1 VLLIYDGKCGFCKIW
16 IDYWRKLTGDRVEHA
31 ASQEVGEKYP
41 QISKKQFTEAV
52 QLVREDGTV
61 ASGARAVFET
71 LGYKKV
77 PFAPV
82 MEWGYRVIAGH
93 RDLFYH
99 LTKWT
104 FGLQIEPARFA
115 LTQWVF
121 VRLLAVVYAIAFG
134 SLTVQVTG
142 LLGAHGVLPVGD
154 YFKAVAESAGGAR
167 YVFVPS
173 VFWMNYSDGAL
184 VGVCWAGVAIAVVV
198 MAGFFERAGLAI
210 LFVLYLSLSSA
221 GQEFLSFQWDSLL
234 LEAGFLAIFLGN
246 ARVVVWLFRWL
257 LFRLMFMSGA
267 VKLLSHDKT
276 WRDLSA
282 LSFHYWTQPLP
293 NRISWYMEQLP
304 EWFQRMSTAFV
315 LGVEVGIPFLI
326 FAPRRLRIFGA
337 KWLLILQVLI
347 FLTGNYTFFNLL
359 AMALCVF
366 LFDDR
371 SFERSWWTGR
381 KPVQT
386 TLSTRRGIVE
396 RLGGKRWRLGTERS
410 VPVFARWWMGRKP
423 VLTTLSSR
431 GGILEGLGGKRWRL
445 GTEKSVPV
453 FARWWMGRKPVQTT
467 LSTRGGILEGLGGK
481 RWRLGTER
489 SVPVFARW
497 EKAVV
502 ALMTGVVLTIGLGR
516 MIETFAREPVEPLHS
531 IVKYTAP
538 LEIVNS
544 YGLFAMMT
552 TARPEIIVEGSMDGD
567 TWRAYSFRYK
577 PGDLGRAPR
586 WVEPHQP
593 RLDWQMWFAALGN
606 YRENPW
612 FVNFAVKLLEGSPE
626 VRGLLEADPFG
637 GKAPQYVRAVLYE
650 YSFTDAEERRRTGN
664 WWKRDAK
671 GLYLPAVGLKAVSV
685 NAPKNQ

>member
-1 VLLIYDGKCGFCKIW
+1 VSSSKPLLIYDGKCGFCKIW
-16 IDYWRKLTGDRVEHA
+16 IDYWRMLTGDRIDYA
-31 ASQEVGEKYP
+31 PSQEVGERYP
-41 QISKKQFTEAV
+41 QISKKEFSQAV
-52 QLVREDGTV
+52 QLVRMDGTI

-82 MEWGYRVIAGH
+82 MEWGYRIVAEH
-93 RDLFYH
+93 RDFFYH

-104 FGLQIEPARFA
+104 FGTQIEPARFA
-115 LTQWVF
+115 LTQRVF
-121 VRLLAVVYAIAFG
+121 VRFLAVIYAIAFG
-134 SLTVQVTG
+134 SLTVQVKG
-142 LLGAHGVLPVGD
+142 LLGAHGILPVGE
-154 YFKAVAESAGGAR
+154 YLKAVAENAGVAR
-167 YVFVPS
+167 YFFVPT
-173 VFWMNYSDGAL
+173 VFWINFSDAAL
-184 VGVCWAGVAIAVVV
+184 VGACWAGVAVAALVL
-198 MAGFFERAGLAI
+198 AGVFERAGLAI

-234 LEAGFLAIFLGN
+234 IEAGFLAIFLGN
-246 ARVVVWLFRWL
+246 ARIVVWLYRWL

-276 WRDLSA
+276 WRSLTA

-293 NRISWYMEQLP
+293 NRISWYMAQLP

-315 LGVEVGIPFLI
+315 LGVELVIPFLI

-337 KWLLILQVLI
+337 TWLLILQVLI

-359 AMALCVF
+359 AMAMCVF

-371 SFERSWWTGR
+371 SFERWL
-381 KPVQT
+381 KPRADRS
-386 TLSTRRGIVE
+386 LRS
-396 RLGGKRWRLGTERS
+396 RLGIGSGGSR
-410 VPVFARWWMGRKP
+410 P
-423 VLTTLSSR
+423 LTAPR
-431 GGILEGLGGKRWRL
+431 PQGAILER
-445 GTEKSVPV
+445 V
-453 FARWWMGRKPVQTT
+453 
-467 LSTRGGILEGLGGK
+467 
-481 RWRLGTER
+481 
-489 SVPVFARW
+489 
-497 EKAVV
+497 VV
-502 ALMTGVVLTIGLGR
+502 ALVTALVLTIGLSR
-516 MIETFAREPVEPLHS
+516 MVETFSGEPAEPFRS

-552 TARPEIIVEGSMDGD
+552 TSRPEIIVEGSMDGE
-567 TWRAYSFRYK
+567 TWRAYSFPYK
-577 PGDLGRAPR
+577 PGDLARAPR
-586 WVEPHQP
+586 WAAPYQP

-637 GKAPQYVRAVLYE
+637 GRAPQYVRAVLYD

-664 WWKRDAK
+664 WWKREIH
-671 GLYLPAVGLKAVSV
+671 GRLYLPPVGLRAVSRMQI
-685 NAPKNQ
+685 NALKNQ

>member
-16 IDYWRKLTGDRVEHA
+16 IDYWRKLTGERVQYA
-31 ASQEVGEKYP
+31 ASQEVGDQYP
-41 QISKKQFTEAV
+41 QIAKKDFAEAV

-93 RDLFYH
+93 RDVFYH

-104 FGLQIEPARFA
+104 FGTEIEPARFA
-115 LTQWVF
+115 LTQRIF
-121 VRLLAVVYAIAFG
+121 VRLLAVIYAIAFG
-134 SLTVQVTG
+134 SLTVQVKG

-154 YFKAVAESAGGAR
+154 YLKAVAESAGVAR

-173 VFWMNYSDGAL
+173 VFWMNYADAAL
-184 VGVCWAGVAIAVVV
+184 VGVCWAGVAIAGLVL
-198 MAGFFERAGLAI
+198 AGFFERAGLAI
-210 LFVLYLSLSSA
+210 LFILYLSLSSA

-246 ARVVVWLFRWL
+246 VRMVVWLFRWL
-257 LFRLMFMSGA
+257 VFRLMFMSGA

-282 LSFHYWTQPLP
+282 LSYHYWTQPLP
-293 NRISWYMEQLP
+293 NRISWVMAQAP

-371 SFERSWWTGR
+371 SFENLRFLRSRLGSQTTGR
-381 KPVQT
+381 
-386 TLSTRRGIVE
+386 GE
-396 RLGGKRWRLGTERS
+396 R
-410 VPVFARWWMGRKP
+410 VV
-423 VLTTLSSR
+423 V
-431 GGILEGLGGKRWRL
+431 
-445 GTEKSVPV
+445 
-453 FARWWMGRKPVQTT
+453 
-467 LSTRGGILEGLGGK
+467 
-481 RWRLGTER
+481 
-489 SVPVFARW
+489 
-497 EKAVV
+497 AVV
-502 ALMTGVVLTIGLGR
+502 TALVLTIGLGR

-552 TARPEIIVEGSMDGD
+552 TSRPEIIVEGSMDGD
-567 TWRAYSFRYK
+567 TWRAYSFPYK

-671 GLYLPAVGLKAVSV
+671 GLYLPAVGLKAVSL

>member
-1 VLLIYDGKCGFCKIW
+1 MSSSKPLLIYDGTCGFCKIW
-16 IDYWRKLTGDRVEHA
+16 IDYWRRLTGDRVDYA
-31 ASQEVGEKYP
+31 PSQEVGEKYP
-41 QISKKQFTEAV
+41 QISKKEFAEAV
-52 QLVREDGTV
+52 QLVRGDGTV
-61 ASGARAVFET
+61 AGGARAVFET

-82 MEWGYRVIAGH
+82 MEWGYRIVASH

-104 FGLQIEPARFA
+104 FGTRIEPARFG
-115 LTQWVF
+115 LTQWIF
-121 VRLLAVVYAIAFG
+121 VRMLAVIYAIAFG
-134 SLTVQVTG
+134 SLTGQVKG
-142 LLGAHGVLPVGD
+142 LLGSHGILPVGD
-154 YFKAVAESAGGAR
+154 YLKAVAESAGAAR
-167 YVFVPS
+167 YFYVPT
-173 VFWMNYSDGAL
+173 VFWMNFSDAAL
-184 VGVCWAGVAIAVVV
+184 VGVCWAGVAVAALVLL
-198 MAGFFERAGLAI
+198 GFFERAGLAI

-234 LEAGFLAIFLGN
+234 IEAGFLAIFLGN
-246 ARVVVWLFRWL
+246 SRVVVWLFRWL
-257 LFRLMFMSGA
+257 LFRLMFLSGA

-293 NRISWYMEQLP
+293 NRISWFMAQLP
-304 EWFQRMSTAFV
+304 DWFQRMSTAFV
-315 LGVEVGIPFLI
+315 LGVEVVIPFLI

-359 AMALCVF
+359 AMAMCVF

-381 KPVQT
+381 KAGQT
-386 TLSTRRGIVE
+386 ALSTRRGIV
-396 RLGGKRWRLGTERS
+396 WRLGTERS
-410 VPVFARWWMGRKP
+410 VPVFG
-423 VLTTLSSR
+423 
-431 GGILEGLGGKRWRL
+431 
-445 GTEKSVPV
+445 
-453 FARWWMGRKPVQTT
+453 
-467 LSTRGGILEGLGGK
+467 
-481 RWRLGTER
+481 
-489 SVPVFARW
+489 RW
-497 EKAVV
+497 ERTVV
-502 ALMTGVVLTIGLGR
+502 ALVTAVVLTIGLSR
-516 MIETFAREPVEPLHS
+516 MIETFSGEPVEPLHR

-552 TARPEIIVEGSMDGD
+552 TSRPEIIVEGSMDGE
-567 TWRAYSFRYK
+567 TWRAYSFPYK
-577 PGDLGRAPR
+577 PGDVGRAPR
-586 WVEPHQP
+586 WVAPHQP

-612 FVNFAVKLLEGSPE
+612 FVNFAVKLLEGSPD

-637 GKAPQYVRAVLYE
+637 GRAPQYVRAELYD

-664 WWKRDAK
+664 WWKREAK
-671 GLYLPAVGLKAVSV
+671 GLYLPAVGLKAVSRMDI
-685 NAPKNQ
+685 NALKNQ